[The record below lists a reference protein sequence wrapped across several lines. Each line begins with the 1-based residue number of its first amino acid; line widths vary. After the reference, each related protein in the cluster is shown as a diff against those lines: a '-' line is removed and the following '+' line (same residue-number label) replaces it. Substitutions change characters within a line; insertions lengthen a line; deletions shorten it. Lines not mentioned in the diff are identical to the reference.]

1 MRATGWESR
10 EVSNWEDGSRELAT
24 LDLGIY
30 GGEDIAGSQDNLSKG
45 MYDRAWWF
53 GCSTASV
60 KPNGRTWK
68 GGLSTGH
75 DGLAMECVWEKIRTH
90 LSVFVGRE
98 RRPKSLLGRTPWMC
112 RVGWIRGGTQIS
124 SAVLAHLTKVQT
136 EPGAE

>member
-1 MRATGWESR
+1 M
-10 EVSNWEDGSRELAT
+10 
-24 LDLGIY
+24 
-30 GGEDIAGSQDNLSKG
+30 
-45 MYDRAWWF
+45 
-53 GCSTASV
+53 

-75 DGLAMECVWEKIRTH
+75 DGLAMECVREKIRTH

-98 RRPKSLLGRTPWMC
+98 RSKSLLGRTPWMC

-124 SAVLAHLTKVQT
+124 SAVPVYLTKVQT